1 MLKLNL
7 GGSAMASDMSAEPL
21 GVLYAELITLH
32 LPTSGDTCS
41 DAEFVRLCEL
51 NPEMRFERNSDGSVA
66 VMNPP
71 GMESSGQNHNL
82 AVTLGIWCR
91 QNGEGKSFDSS
102 GQFKLPS
109 GAIRS
114 PDASWILLARWN
126 ALPKEDRRGIT
137 PIVPDFV
144 VELKSP
150 SDRMS
155 QLRKKMREYI
165 EAGVRLG
172 WLIDPDAKVVEI
184 YRLGAEVEV
193 FKNPTFV
200 SGDPE
205 LAGFKMMMA
214 EIWSEEA

>member
-1 MLKLNL
+1 MD
-7 GGSAMASDMSAEPL
+7 SDVSAEPN
-21 GVLYAELITLH
+21 GVFYADLVTLH
-32 LPTSGDTCS
+32 LPMNGGKCS

-51 NPEMRFERNSDGSVA
+51 NSEMRFERNSDGSVA

-82 AVTLGIWCR
+82 AVELGIWCR
-91 QNGEGKSFDSS
+91 NNGEGKSFDSS
-102 GQFKLPS
+102 GLFKFPN

-114 PDASWILLARWN
+114 PDASWILLSRWSS
-126 ALPKEDRRGIT
+126 LSREDQRGHS

-144 VELKSP
+144 IELRSP

-165 EAGVRLG
+165 EVGVRLG
-172 WLIDPDAKVVEI
+172 WLIDPDAKIVEI
-184 YRLGAEVEV
+184 YRPSVEVEV
-193 FKNPTFV
+193 LNNPALV

-205 LAGFKMMMA
+205 LAGFQLTMA
-214 EIWSEEA
+214 VIWSEDAS